1 MGAIRSARK
10 FPIINPVHPT
20 SDNRPIG
27 TTSNHL
33 IKRDCIRGTR
43 NRTASL
49 WSMATYVIV
58 CPVVSEVRWCLG
70 ISRQMF
76 VGVFDRVPVRVG
88 ETGGAEKDTKVLDV
102 VGMQID

>member
-27 TTSNHL
+27 TTGNHL

-49 WSMATYVIV
+49 WSMATYGIV
-58 CPVVSEVRWCLG
+58 CPVVFEVRW
-70 ISRQMF
+70 S
-76 VGVFDRVPVRVG
+76 GVLAGVPVRVG
-88 ETGGAEKDTKVLDV
+88 ETGGAEKDTKVLDI

>member
-27 TTSNHL
+27 TTGNHL

-49 WSMATYVIV
+49 WSMATYGIV
-58 CPVVSEVRWCLG
+58 CPVVFEVRWCLD
-70 ISRQMF
+70 ISRKMF
-76 VGVFDRVPVRVG
+76 VGVLAGVPVRVG
-88 ETGGAEKDTKVLDV
+88 ETGGAEKDTKVLDI